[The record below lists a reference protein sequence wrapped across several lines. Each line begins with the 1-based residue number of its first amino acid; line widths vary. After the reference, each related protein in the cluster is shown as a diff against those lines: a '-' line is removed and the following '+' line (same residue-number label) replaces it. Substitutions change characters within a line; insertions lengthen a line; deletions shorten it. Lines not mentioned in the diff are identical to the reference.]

1 MSSSFRVRE
10 LINRSPGYGLTLV
23 TQSTTSAVH
32 SAESLSVAGEVT
44 TPEDVASFASRL
56 LLEELSRGGCIDS
69 KHQWLVALLMALGK
83 EDVSKCLFGSLTPYT
98 YVEFT
103 NY

>member
-1 MSSSFRVRE
+1 MSSSFRVHE

-44 TPEDVASFASRL
+44 TPEDIALFASRL
-56 LLEELSRGGCIDS
+56 LLEELSRG
-69 KHQWLVALLMALGK
+69 VASIANTSGSWHCSWPLGK
-83 EDVSKCLFGSLTPYT
+83 KMSASACSV
-98 YVEFT
+98 V
-103 NY
+103 